1 MLSVCLRK
9 QAIVSC
15 DDIEKDFIFSE
26 EVSEYIERITIDLIT
41 VCLNKKWLDN
51 NLTVIPSSGRES
63 IGFNIL
69 DTNLEALFYI
79 DYSNR
84 EYILDGT
91 TALRFLDNSDISSY
105 SDFQY
110 MKKLLRVK
118 YGDDIVD
125 AYITRL
131 LLAYFDLDF
140 LEENITLIDR
150 FAKLFLDGW
159 WVVYAYQYSI
169 LSLEYGL
176 VSKDSILDIIRQ
188 SRTLTE
194 GSGRSPAMI

>member
-9 QAIVSC
+9 QAIVIC

-26 EVSEYIERITIDLIT
+26 EVSEYIERITVDLIT
-41 VCLNKKWLDN
+41 VCLKKNWLDN
-51 NLTVIPSSGRES
+51 NLKVIPSSGRES

-69 DTNLEALFYI
+69 DTNLEALFYA
-79 DYSNR
+79 DVSNG
-84 EYILDGT
+84 EYVLDGT
-91 TALRFLDNSDISSY
+91 TSLRFLDNSDVSSY

-118 YGDDIVD
+118 YGDDIID

-131 LLAYFDLDF
+131 LLAYFELDF
-140 LEENITLIDR
+140 LEEHIALIDR
-150 FAKLFLDGW
+150 FAELFLDGW
-159 WVVYAYQYSI
+159 WVVYAYQYSM

-176 VSKDSILDIIRQ
+176 VSRDSILDIIRQ

-194 GSGRSPAMI
+194 GS